1 MSTLLEIRENLRNI
15 YSKYEIYL
23 TPLFKFLLSLITFV
37 MINTSLG
44 YMSRLNNIIIVL
56 ILSLMCSFLPMNIM
70 VLIAAFM
77 VVMHMYAVTMEC
89 ALVGGIVFLL
99 LFLLY
104 FRFSPK
110 EAVVVVLL
118 PICFWLKIPYLIPIA
133 LGLVGSVTSVVSVS
147 CGVIV
152 YYMITYIK
160 DNAAAISAMEG
171 GENAIARFRFI
182 VDGLLDHKTM
192 FVMVIAFALTVVVVY
207 LLRRLPVD
215 YSWTIAIIV
224 GAVVCV
230 IATLV
235 GDLMFGTN
243 ISILSIILGSVVGGL
258 LCKVLEFFVF
268 NVDYSRTEYV
278 QFEDDEYYYYVK
290 AVPKNSVT
298 KTKKTVK
305 KITSVL

>member
-1 MSTLLEIRENLRNI
+1 MSTLLEIRENLRNF

-23 TPLFKFLLSLITFV
+23 TPLFKFLLAMISFG
-37 MINTSLG
+37 MINGSLG
-44 YMSRLNNIIIVL
+44 YMSRINHMLIVL
-56 ILSLMCSFLPMNIM
+56 ILALMCSFLPMNFII
-70 VLIAAFM
+70 LIAAIM
-77 VVMHMYAVTMEC
+77 VVMHMYAITLEC

-110 EAVVVVLL
+110 EAIVVVLL
-118 PICFWLKIPYLIPIA
+118 PICFCLKVPYLIPIA

-147 CGVIV
+147 CGVIAYYLIV
-152 YYMITYIK
+152 YTK
-160 DNAAAISAMEG
+160 DNASAISAMTG
-171 GENAIARFRFI
+171 SDNALARFRFLI
-182 VDGLLDHKTM
+182 DGMMGNKAM
-192 FVMVIAFALTVVVVY
+192 FVTMIAFAVTLVVVY
-207 LLRRLPVD
+207 ILRRMSVD
-215 YSWTIAIIV
+215 YSWSIAIIV

-230 IATLV
+230 IAMLV
-235 GDLMFGTN
+235 GDLMFDTN
-243 ISILSIILGSVVGGL
+243 ISIFSIILGTIVGAL

-290 AVPKNSVT
+290 AVPKNSVA
-298 KTKKTVK
+298 KTRKTVK

>member
-23 TPLFKFLLSLITFV
+23 TPLFKFLLSLFTFV

-56 ILSLMCSFLPMNIM
+56 ILSLLCSFLPMNMM

-77 VVMHMYAVTMEC
+77 VIMHMYAVTMEC

-152 YYMITYIK
+152 YYMVTYIK

-182 VDGLLDHKTM
+182 VDGLLGHKTM

-207 LLRRLPVD
+207 LLRRLPMD

-243 ISILSIILGSVVGGL
+243 ISILSIILGSVVGAL
-258 LCKVLEFFVF
+258 LCKVLEFFIF

-290 AVPKNSVT
+290 AVPKNSVA